1 MNRRLLLQITTPM
14 VLIGLLLLGACLVSA
29 WYVNKLQAN
38 LASIL
43 SQNVLSQEAAQEL
56 EIKVRQL
63 RFHSFLYLIDPTAAR
78 REVIVK
84 DHENFEKA
92 FQVAKS
98 TADTEPERRC
108 VEEIEA
114 GYKQYNTELEKLLSV
129 AVPSIQRTELAKLM
143 DAHPVQH
150 VVGPSQELLR
160 INKNMMEETSQ
171 ESQRVA
177 GQAQLIMIVLG
188 LIGPISG
195 IIIGYGI
202 SRGLSRSIY
211 QLSVRVSDI
220 ANRLEQNVAS
230 VRIEADGDLH
240 YLDRQLQYVVRQVEE
255 VTERQQKHQQEMLRA
270 EQLAAVGQ
278 LAASVAH
285 EIRNPLTSIKMLVD
299 LANRQRDP
307 KSLTPKDLAII
318 HAEVARL
325 ENTVQ
330 GFLDFAR
337 LPKPQRTECD
347 LREII
352 AQSVDLIRARAK
364 QQKIELEVKQPDC
377 PVITSVDR
385 GQFCTVMVNL
395 CINAVDAMPLGG
407 KLEIK
412 LDANAGKEI
421 VLSISDTGSGIA
433 SEFKDRLFTPFASTK
448 PTGTGLGLSISRRIV
463 DEHGGSIEA
472 ANKPEGGACF
482 TICLSRNSKPVL
494 SNHSN
499 LTDASATL
507 TIPAA

>member
-1 MNRRLLLQITTPM
+1 MNRRLLIQITTPM

-29 WYVNKLQAN
+29 WYVNKLQTN
-38 LASIL
+38 LAGIL
-43 SQNVLSQEAAQEL
+43 SRNVLSQEAAQDL

-78 REVIVK
+78 REIIVK

-92 FQVAKS
+92 LQVAKR

-108 VEEIEA
+108 VQEIET
-114 GYKQYNTELEKLLSV
+114 GYQQYNSELEKLLSV
-129 AVPSIQRTELAKLM
+129 AVPSIQRADLAKLM

-150 VVGPSQELLR
+150 VVGPSQELLQ
-160 INKNMMEETSQ
+160 INKNMMEQTSQ

-211 QLSVRVSDI
+211 QLSVRVRDI

-230 VRIEADGDLH
+230 VRIEADGDLQN
-240 YLDRQLQYVVRQVEE
+240 LDRQLQYVVRQVEE

-285 EIRNPLTSIKMLVD
+285 EIRNPLTSIKMLVE
-299 LANRQRDP
+299 LANRVREP
-307 KSLTPKDLAII
+307 KTLTAKDLAII
-318 HAEVARL
+318 HAEIVRL

-337 LPKPQRTECD
+337 LPKPQRTQCD

-352 AQSVDLIRARAK
+352 SQSVDLIRARAK
-364 QQKIELEVKQPDC
+364 QQKIQLEVKQPEY
-377 PVITSVDR
+377 PVMSSVDR
-385 GQFCTVMVNL
+385 GQFCTVLVNL
-395 CINAVDAMPLGG
+395 CINAVDAMPHGG
-407 KLEIK
+407 KLEIE
-412 LDANAGKEI
+412 LDVKSGKEI

-433 SEFKDRLFTPFASTK
+433 AELEDRLFTPFASTK
-448 PTGTGLGLSISRRIV
+448 PTGTGLGLSISRRII
-463 DEHGGSIEA
+463 DEHDGSIEA
-472 ANKPEGGACF
+472 ANLPDGGACF
-482 TICLSRNSKPVL
+482 TIRLSKNSMPVL
-494 SNHSN
+494 SIHRYRNDSGTM
-499 LTDASATL
+499 LTT
-507 TIPAA
+507 PA